1 MSIPPTFGVL
11 IMTKISIEY
20 IISIDKSRRHEKSI
34 AIELS
39 YVGGFPLK
47 EASEHCFL

>member
-20 IISIDKSRRHEKSI
+20 IISIDKSTRHKKHI